1 MATTIIGKVSPTMG
15 GAYSAGQTYAAL
27 TFVENDGSL
36 YISLQTAYGIEPGV
50 SANWEQYWM
59 LCASRG
65 EKGDT
70 GDGLKILGQYATL
83 QALQQAVPNPSA
95 GDAYSIGASVPYSI
109 YIWDEKNSV
118 WVDNGQIQGPQGEAG
133 QIEIG
138 TVETG
143 APGTAASVTNVG
155 TAESAILNFVIPQG
169 YTGAAGS
176 TWYSGAGINGTASTP
191 TVFPGSG
198 VASANPNDF
207 YLNSGTTNVY
217 RCITGGAPSVATW
230 VYVMAL
236 NAGAVLYN
244 LAQTLSTAQQQQ
256 AVNNIGALSVNPQT
270 LSTAQQQQAVNNIGA
285 LSVNPQT
292 LTQEQQQQVTTNIGA
307 IPAANKGTA
316 GGVATLNNN
325 LKVSAEQACSTITAK
340 TSNYTLTLEDAGT
353 LITMNAETDLTLTIP
368 ASSTVDFP
376 FGTEIEIA
384 QFGAGKVT
392 ISPESGVTL
401 YSLDGALSLAGQY
414 AVACIKKV
422 STDAWLIGGA
432 LA

>member
-15 GAYSAGQTYAAL
+15 GAYSQGQTYAAL

-50 SANWEQYWM
+50 SANREQYWM

-65 EKGDT
+65 ADGATGKG
-70 GDGLKILGQYATL
+70 LEILGQYATL
-83 QALQQAVPNPSA
+83 QELQQAVPNPSA
-95 GDAYSIGASVPYSI
+95 GDAYSIGASVPYSV
-109 YIWDEKNSV
+109 YIWDANNSA

-176 TWYSGAGINGTASTP
+176 TWYSGTGINGTASTP

-198 VASANPNDF
+198 VDSASPNDF

-244 LAQTLSTAQQQQ
+244 LAQTLSAAQQQQ
-256 AVNNIGALSVNPQT
+256 AANNIGALSVNPQT
-270 LSTAQQQQAVNNIGA
+270 LSTAQQQQAATNGGFV
-285 LSVNPQT
+285 SVNPQT
-292 LTQEQQQQVTTNIGA
+292 LTQNQKTQATTNIGA
-307 IPAANKGTA
+307 IPAASKGTA
-316 GGVATLNNN
+316 NGVATLDGNS
-325 LKVSAEQACSTITAK
+325 KVSAEQTCSKITEK
-340 TSNYTLTLEDAGT
+340 TSDYTLTLKDAGT
-353 LITMNAETDLTLTIP
+353 LIVMNATTALTLTIP
-368 ASSTVDFP
+368 ASSTVNFP
-376 FGTEIEIA
+376 LGTEIEIA
-384 QFGAGKVT
+384 QTGVGKVT

-401 YSLDGALSLAGQY
+401 LSLDGALSLAGQY

-422 STDAWLIGGA
+422 SIDTWLIGGA
-432 LA
+432 LE

>member
-1 MATTIIGKVSPTMG
+1 MATTIIGKVTPTMG

-70 GDGLKILGQYATL
+70 GEGLKILGQYATL
-83 QALQQAVPNPSA
+83 QELQQAVPNPSA
-95 GDAYSIGASVPYSI
+95 GDAYSIGASVPYSV
-109 YIWDEKNSV
+109 YIWDAKNSV
-118 WVDNGQIQGPQGEAG
+118 WVDNGQIQGAQGEAG

-169 YTGAAGS
+169 YTGASGS
-176 TWYSGAGINGTASTP
+176 TWYSGTGITGTASTP
-191 TVFPGSG
+191 AVFSGSG
-198 VASANPNDF
+198 VASASPNDF

-217 RCITGGAPSVATW
+217 MCITGGAPSVATW
-230 VYVMAL
+230 VYVMTL

-256 AVNNIGALSVNPQT
+256 AVNNIGALSVN
-270 LSTAQQQQAVNNIGA
+270 S
-285 LSVNPQT
+285 QT
-292 LTQEQQQQVTTNIGA
+292 LTQEQKQQVTTNIGA
-307 IPAANKGTA
+307 IPAA
-316 GGVATLNNN
+316 
-325 LKVSAEQACSTITAK
+325 S
-340 TSNYTLTLEDAGT
+340 
-353 LITMNAETDLTLTIP
+353 
-368 ASSTVDFP
+368 
-376 FGTEIEIA
+376 
-384 QFGAGKVT
+384 
-392 ISPESGVTL
+392 
-401 YSLDGALSLAGQY
+401 
-414 AVACIKKV
+414 
-422 STDAWLIGGA
+422 
-432 LA
+432 